1 MRGHARFTIAAATA
15 LLAACATPT
24 FVSPVEVTRFVG
36 DQPQALGQGPIA
48 VRAGPGAPADSRELN
63 GFKDAVAR
71 ALQAQGYVIVAG
83 DAPQTADVT
92 LTSFVE
98 QPGRSGSG
106 VSVGGGLGGGTGPHA
121 ATGVGVG
128 VGIDLTPRPSER
140 LHRELRVMIR
150 PDTGGTALWEGRAR
164 FAASANSDY
173 ADTQAAATKLADALF
188 AGFPGQSGET
198 IEVK

>member
-1 MRGHARFTIAAATA
+1 M
-15 LLAACATPT
+15 
-24 FVSPVEVTRFVG
+24 
-36 DQPQALGQGPIA
+36 
-48 VRAGPGAPADSRELN
+48 
-63 GFKDAVAR
+63 FKDAVAR
-71 ALQAQGYVIVAG
+71 ALQAQGYAIVDG

-98 QPGRSGSG
+98 QPGRGGSG

-150 PDTGGTALWEGRAR
+150 PATGGTALWEGRAR

-173 ADTQAAATKLADALF
+173 ADLQAAATKLADALF